1 MLKFLNALENLP
13 EVVNKFMETI
23 KVLFK
28 KKIINKVIK
37 ETLKQIGQSFLSFS
51 DQINQKEFKKLLKD
65 IQSMNI
71 NQKIQ
76 YLKKETINVYDILGL
91 LDHNIFYE
99 DEYLC
104 YFNALKTLHTPDSS
118 FHIKITLEDIYE
130 YLDTTIDWQKEMIQ
144 YLKNCSSDRKKRNR
158 EIYKSDSNIILYE
171 IMNLNSL

>member
-37 ETLKQIGQSFLSFS
+37 ETLKQIGQSFFSFP

-76 YLKKETINVYDILGL
+76 Y
-91 LDHNIFYE
+91 
-99 DEYLC
+99 
-104 YFNALKTLHTPDSS
+104 
-118 FHIKITLEDIYE
+118 
-130 YLDTTIDWQKEMIQ
+130 
-144 YLKNCSSDRKKRNR
+144 
-158 EIYKSDSNIILYE
+158 
-171 IMNLNSL
+171 

>member
-65 IQSMNI
+65 MQSMNI

-76 YLKKETINVYDILGL
+76 YK
-91 LDHNIFYE
+91 
-99 DEYLC
+99 
-104 YFNALKTLHTPDSS
+104 
-118 FHIKITLEDIYE
+118 
-130 YLDTTIDWQKEMIQ
+130 
-144 YLKNCSSDRKKRNR
+144 KKRNNQCIR
-158 EIYKSDSNIILYE
+158 YTGFTGS
-171 IMNLNSL
+171 

>member
-37 ETLKQIGQSFLSFS
+37 ETLKQIGQSFLSFP

-118 FHIKITLEDIYE
+118 FHNQVPPDGLPARFPPHRFSY
-130 YLDTTIDWQKEMIQ
+130 Q
-144 YLKNCSSDRKKRNR
+144 YKLHAFSTHQWAPGVPSAHHR
-158 EIYKSDSNIILYE
+158 
-171 IMNLNSL
+171 

>member
-65 IQSMNI
+65 MQSMNI

-76 YLKKETINVYDILGL
+76 YLKKETINVYDILDL

-104 YFNALKTLHTPDSS
+104 YFNALKSFEIAILLKTLHTPDSS

-130 YLDTTIDWQKEMIQ
+130 YLDTTIDWQKEMIH
-144 YLKNCSSDRKKRNR
+144 YLKNCSSDRKK
-158 EIYKSDSNIILYE
+158 EIEKYINQIQI
-171 IMNLNSL
+171 